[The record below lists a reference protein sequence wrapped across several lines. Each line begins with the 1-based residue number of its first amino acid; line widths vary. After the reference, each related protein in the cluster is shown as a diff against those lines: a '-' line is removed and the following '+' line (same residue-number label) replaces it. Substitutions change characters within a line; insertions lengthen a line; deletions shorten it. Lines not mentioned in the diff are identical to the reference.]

1 MGAQL
6 RVYKRRIK
14 SVTATKKITKAME
27 MIAASRVVKAQRKV
41 AASTPY
47 ATELTR
53 AVTAVGTG
61 SNTKHP
67 LTTEPETST
76 RAAVLLLTSDR
87 GLAGAFN
94 SNAIKAA
101 EQLTARLEAAG
112 KEVDVYVVGRR
123 GVAHYNF
130 RERKIAK
137 QWTGFTD
144 QPEYAD
150 AKAVAGPLI
159 EAIETETAE
168 GGVDE
173 LHIVYT
179 EFRSLLSQ
187 VPVAKRM
194 APLEVEEVEEF
205 DYERED
211 RESGTAAGDSG
222 VPTSYEFE
230 PSAEGLLDALLPKY
244 VTTRIY
250 AAMLEAAASESASR
264 RRAMK
269 SASDNAEEL
278 AKNLSRQA
286 NQARQAEITQEIS
299 EIVGGVVDGVV
310 GGVTGIKLAVHL
322 CRDASGRLRTVL
334 PLYDSH
340 RTAKLVEN
348 PNHNQAGNDAGSRF
362 CRSTIWSRMQSM
374 PNCWPGS
381 KKIFHR
387 QRTTIMIW

>member
-6 RVYKRRIK
+6 RVYKRRIR
-14 SVTATKKITKAME
+14 SVSATKKITKAME

-53 AVTAVGTG
+53 AVTAVATG

-67 LTTEPETST
+67 LTTEAENPT

-101 EQLTARLEAAG
+101 EKLTAKLEAEG
-112 KEVDVYVVGRR
+112 KEVDSYIVGRR

-130 RERKIAK
+130 RERKIVESF
-137 QWTGFTD
+137 TGFTD
-144 QPEYAD
+144 DPSYAD
-150 AKAVAGPLI
+150 AKKVAAPLI

-179 EFRSLLSQ
+179 EFVSMMTQTAIEARLLPLSL
-187 VPVAKRM
+187 
-194 APLEVEEVEEF
+194 EEVEQEAKPKGEILPLF
-205 DYERED
+205 D
-211 RESGTAAGDSG
+211 
-222 VPTSYEFE
+222 FE
-230 PSAEGLLDALLPKY
+230 PSAEDVLDALLPRY
-244 VTTRIY
+244 VESRIY
-250 AAMLEAAASESASR
+250 NALLQSAASKHAAT

-269 SASDNAEEL
+269 SATDNAGEL
-278 AKNLSRQA
+278 IETLTRLA

-299 EIVGGVVDGVV
+299 EIVGGASA
-310 GGVTGIKLAVHL
+310 LA
-322 CRDASGRLRTVL
+322 DAT
-334 PLYDSH
+334 
-340 RTAKLVEN
+340 
-348 PNHNQAGNDAGSRF
+348 AGSD
-362 CRSTIWSRMQSM
+362 
-374 PNCWPGS
+374 
-381 KKIFHR
+381 
-387 QRTTIMIW
+387 

>member
-6 RVYKRRIK
+6 RVYKRRIR

-53 AVTAVGTG
+53 AVTAVAGG

-67 LTTEPETST
+67 LTTEPENPT

-101 EQLTARLEAAG
+101 EKLTAQLEAEG
-112 KEVDVYVVGRR
+112 KEVVSYIVGRR

-130 RERKIAK
+130 RERKIAESF
-137 QWTGFTD
+137 TGFTD
-144 QPEYAD
+144 EPSYAD
-150 AKAVAGPLI
+150 AKKVAAPLI

-179 EFRSLLSQ
+179 EFVSMMTQTAIEARLLPLSLDE
-187 VPVAKRM
+187 VAAEAKPKGEIL
-194 APLEVEEVEEF
+194 PLF
-205 DYERED
+205 D
-211 RESGTAAGDSG
+211 
-222 VPTSYEFE
+222 FE
-230 PSAEGLLDALLPKY
+230 PSAEDVLDALLPRY
-244 VTTRIY
+244 VESRIY
-250 AAMLEAAASESASR
+250 NALLQSAASKHAAT

-269 SASDNAEEL
+269 SATDNAGEL
-278 AKNLSRQA
+278 IETLTRLA

-299 EIVGGVVDGVV
+299 EIVGGASA
-310 GGVTGIKLAVHL
+310 LA
-322 CRDASGRLRTVL
+322 DAT
-334 PLYDSH
+334 
-340 RTAKLVEN
+340 
-348 PNHNQAGNDAGSRF
+348 AGSDR
-362 CRSTIWSRMQSM
+362 
-374 PNCWPGS
+374 
-381 KKIFHR
+381 
-387 QRTTIMIW
+387 

>member
-6 RVYKRRIK
+6 RVYKRRIR

-67 LTTEPETST
+67 LTTQAETVT
-76 RAAVLLLTSDR
+76 RSAVLLLTSDR

-101 EQLTARLEAAG
+101 EQLTERLEREG
-112 KEVDVYVVGRR
+112 KEVDIYIVGRR

-130 RERKIAK
+130 RERKIAES
-137 QWTGFTD
+137 WSGFTD
-144 QPEYAD
+144 EPTYAD
-150 AKAVAGPLI
+150 AKKVAAPLI

-179 EFRSLLSQ
+179 EFVSMMTQQALDAQLL
-187 VPVAKRM
+187 
-194 APLEVEEVEEF
+194 PLRLEEVVEETATKGEILPLF
-205 DYERED
+205 D
-211 RESGTAAGDSG
+211 
-222 VPTSYEFE
+222 FE
-230 PSAEGLLDALLPKY
+230 PSAEDVLDALLPRY
-244 VTTRIY
+244 VESRIY
-250 AAMLEAAASESASR
+250 NALLQSAASKHAAT

-269 SASDNAEEL
+269 SATDNAGEL
-278 AKNLSRQA
+278 INTLSRLA
-286 NQARQAEITQEIS
+286 NAARQAEITQEIS
-299 EIVGGVVDGVV
+299 EIVGGASA
-310 GGVTGIKLAVHL
+310 LA
-322 CRDASGRLRTVL
+322 DAT
-334 PLYDSH
+334 
-340 RTAKLVEN
+340 
-348 PNHNQAGNDAGSRF
+348 AGSDR
-362 CRSTIWSRMQSM
+362 
-374 PNCWPGS
+374 
-381 KKIFHR
+381 
-387 QRTTIMIW
+387 